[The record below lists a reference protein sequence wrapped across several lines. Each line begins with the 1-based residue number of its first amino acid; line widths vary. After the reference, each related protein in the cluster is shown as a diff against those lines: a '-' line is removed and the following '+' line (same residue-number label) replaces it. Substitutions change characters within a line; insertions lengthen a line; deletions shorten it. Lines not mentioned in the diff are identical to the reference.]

1 MCLLSKY
8 ADPKVATEDIEV
20 IKILVA
26 YSRPHLP
33 ISEWV
38 YVTPYVRAGINLNSM
53 QVPLKF
59 NYTPDIRNIGEGF
72 VHSFALLPKSELSL
86 HICLKELSRI
96 RGQFHRIFMFKAFIP
111 KNTEYYISYDETS
124 YASTALFVTDKRLDI
139 CV

>member
-1 MCLLSKY
+1 MCLLSLYKD
-8 ADPKVATEDIEV
+8 AKVATENIEV
-20 IKILVA
+20 IKVLLA

-33 ISEWV
+33 TSEWV
-38 YVTPYVRAGINLNSM
+38 YVTPYIRAGINLNST

-59 NYTPDIRNIGEGF
+59 NYEPDLRNIGEGF

-96 RGQFHRIFMFKAFIP
+96 RGQHHRIFMFRAFIP
-111 KNTEYYISYDETS
+111 KNAKYYINYDESS